1 MQKKIKLNGLQNK
14 TLALLQELA
23 KSPEHS
29 TVDPESKEVN
39 VAYLPQAHGN
49 HFHIGRYVVTA
60 KDASGFTNEI
70 VWKALEKK
78 GLARSNFPLNITLT
92 LQGLAFETG
101 FGDKLEVSDH

>member
-1 MQKKIKLNGLQNK
+1 MQKKIKLNSLQNK

-29 TVDPESKEVN
+29 TTHPETKEVN
-39 VAYLPQAHGN
+39 VAYLPQSHGN

-78 GLARSNFPLNITLT
+78 GLARSNYPINITLT
-92 LQGLAFETG
+92 LQGLDFETG
-101 FGDKLEVSDH
+101 FEDKLDVSDH